1 MLAAKR
7 LLQQSKASPCSA
19 LEGLVHAF
27 HLDSWPLQGHLPQ
40 ELGKLN
46 GNTKVSPSNGL
57 YIRVYIYMYIYMY
70 ICVWVQLYI
79 YIRVQYYLD
88 LGPWR
93 RIKTRAANPISKRF

>member
-57 YIRVYIYMYIYMY
+57 YIIY
-70 ICVWVQLYI
+70 ICVCVQLYI

-88 LGPWR
+88 FGPWR